1 MQLNQ
6 LTRQGDELREK
17 VANKDDFRTITLWL
31 SSAAVYLEARHK
43 NLKETAS
50 FIEEKDRFKTLVMEK
65 DEYSLHLF
73 DSLYGT
79 LKAIEMLE
87 DMQLRERS
95 ETSRGARNWND
106 F

>member
-1 MQLNQ
+1 MQLNP
-6 LTRQGDELREK
+6 LTRQGEEIREK
-17 VANKDDFRTITLWL
+17 VANAEDFRSITLWL

-50 FIEEKDRFKTLVMEK
+50 FIAEKDKFKHLVMDK
-65 DEYSLHLF
+65 NEYSLLLF

-87 DMQLRERS
+87 DMQSSERS
-95 ETSRGARNWND
+95 QSSQGARNWND

>member
-6 LTRQGDELREK
+6 LTRQGEELREK
-17 VANKDDFRTITLWL
+17 AANGEDFRSITLWL

-43 NLKETAS
+43 TLKETAS
-50 FIEEKDRFKTLVMEK
+50 FIAEKDKFKSLVMEK
-65 DEYSLHLF
+65 GEYSLHLF
-73 DSLYGT
+73 DSLFGT

-87 DMQLRERS
+87 DMQARERS
-95 ETSRGARNWND
+95 ESNRGTRNWND

>member
-6 LTRQGDELREK
+6 LTRQGEELRNKVEK
-17 VANKDDFRTITLWL
+17 AEDFRNITLWL

-43 NLKETAS
+43 SLKETAS
-50 FIEEKDRFKTLVMEK
+50 FIAEKDKFKSLVLDKE
-65 DEYSLHLF
+65 EYSIHLF
-73 DSLYGT
+73 DSLIGT

-87 DMQLRERS
+87 DMQSQKQS

>member
-6 LTRQGDELREK
+6 LTRQGEELREK
-17 VANKDDFRTITLWL
+17 VANKDDFRAITLWL

-50 FIEEKDRFKTLVMEK
+50 FIAEKDRFKALVMEK

-95 ETSRGARNWND
+95 ETTRGARNWND